1 MLNTL
6 TLSPHIRVG
15 CNPWYNSLAQPG
27 MYAFQS
33 ARVRRLQQLKNCGC
47 GILSVCT
54 CARVA
59 TANVHIRASVSVAF
73 PMRFA
78 QLCELFLL
86 CVTNAAT
93 GFSHIFSANHPVN
106 LCLLDVRTRILGL
119 NLPTTV
125 LLYLYVVSVAQ
136 QILCSIYISV
146 VDCTAVRARPFAH
159 V

>member
-1 MLNTL
+1 
-6 TLSPHIRVG
+6 
-15 CNPWYNSLAQPG
+15 
-27 MYAFQS
+27 
-33 ARVRRLQQLKNCGC
+33 
-47 GILSVCT
+47 
-54 CARVA
+54 
-59 TANVHIRASVSVAF
+59 VHIRASVSVAF

-86 CVTNAAT
+86 CVINAAT
-93 GFSHIFSANHPVN
+93 GFSHFFSANHPVN

-136 QILCSIYISV
+136 QILSSIYISV